1 MLFVT
6 QRRGGEGEEGRL
18 RTVEINIFISDM
30 MHDVAA
36 HSGHPLSMLPMC
48 LYVFSQLLTDTSP
61 KYSCHYLGNMI
72 FQP

>member
-1 MLFVT
+1 M
-6 QRRGGEGEEGRL
+6 
-18 RTVEINIFISDM
+18 EINIFISDM